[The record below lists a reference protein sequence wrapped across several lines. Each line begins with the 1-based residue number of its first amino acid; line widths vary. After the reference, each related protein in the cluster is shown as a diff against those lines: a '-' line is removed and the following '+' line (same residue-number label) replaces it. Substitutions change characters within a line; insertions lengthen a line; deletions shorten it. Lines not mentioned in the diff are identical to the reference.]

1 MRRAVWAGHG
11 RTPMAQAAGKL
22 SRECSGSLLAQEADT
37 LGNKREDANAP
48 SNGTARWGAKWKGV
62 VGVKVGQRKLK
73 VHRRNN
79 KPMESVWRLLHARKG
94 RRKGR
99 VHTKAKAEKEM
110 RKEPSKRRMLSCSV
124 ALLIYGLAGAFGPSG
139 GQAERDLRVASDGF
153 RSQADYGCTR
163 APMHEITAL
172 ACLDMELRSLDNGKR
187 RSMRWSSAP
196 SEELVRRE
204 TEIGVG
210 GGMKWRQGGRWKE
223 MHRSRIRTMG

>member
-1 MRRAVWAGHG
+1 MSRWASES
-11 RTPMAQAAGKL
+11 
-22 SRECSGSLLAQEADT
+22 SRSLEETTNQWKA
-37 LGNKREDANAP
+37 
-48 SNGTARWGAKWKGV
+48 WG
-62 VGVKVGQRKLK
+62 
-73 VHRRNN
+73 
-79 KPMESVWRLLHARKG
+79 LLHARKG

-110 RKEPSKRRMLSCSV
+110 RKEPPKRRMLSCSV

-163 APMHEITAL
+163 ASMHELTSL
-172 ACLDMELRSLDNGKR
+172 ACHDMELRALGNGKR
-187 RSMRWSSAP
+187 RSMRRSSAP

-210 GGMKWRQGGRWKE
+210 GGMKWRQGGGGRKCTDVGFGA
-223 MHRSRIRTMG
+223 RG

>member
-11 RTPMAQAAGKL
+11 RTPMAQGAGKL

-37 LGNKREDANAP
+37 LGNKREDANTP

-73 VHRRNN
+73 IHRRNN

-99 VHTKAKAEKEM
+99 VHTKAKAEKEK
-110 RKEPSKRRMLSCSV
+110 RKELSKRRMLSCSL

-153 RSQADYGCTR
+153 GRKRTTAAHEHLCT
-163 APMHEITAL
+163 
-172 ACLDMELRSLDNGKR
+172 SL
-187 RSMRWSSAP
+187 
-196 SEELVRRE
+196 LH
-204 TEIGVG
+204 
-210 GGMKWRQGGRWKE
+210 WRPTTWN
-223 MHRSRIRTMG
+223 SVP